1 MPHVLK
7 YYMNKLIILYLLI
20 LCFICFSCVS
30 RDVDLVYLSQ
40 INAFRKSK
48 DEFFKSLNGPL
59 MQDQRQ
65 KFDQLEYFPVDP
77 AFRFYVEIDYFDE
90 KDTLL
95 MATSTGKVRKY
106 VREGKITFNVDKKQ
120 TLTIFKSTEETEHF
134 FLPFKDATNGGLT
147 YPAGRYLDP
156 KINKAGK
163 LVVDFNYAYN
173 PYCAYNDQY
182 DCPIPPPENHLPIAI
197 NAGEK
202 KFKLKP

>member
-1 MPHVLK
+1 MF
-7 YYMNKLIILYLLI
+7 ILF
-20 LCFICFSCVS
+20 LCFIDFSCAS
-30 RDVDLVYLSQ
+30 REVDPVYLSQ
-40 INAFRKSK
+40 VNAFRESK
-48 DEFFKSLNGPL
+48 DQFLKSQDSPL
-59 MQDQRQ
+59 KHDQRQ

-77 AFRFYVEIDYFDE
+77 AFRFYIEIDYFDQ

-106 VREGKITFNVDKKQ
+106 LREGKISFDIDKKQ
-120 TLTIFKSTEETEHF
+120 TLTLFKSIEETEQF

-147 YPAGRYLDP
+147 YPSGRYLDP

-173 PYCAYNDQY
+173 PYCAYNDLY
-182 DCPIPPPENHLPIAI
+182 DCPIPPVENHLSIAI

-202 KFKLKP
+202 KFTLKP